1 MKKYLFILIVLIA
14 LFIYF
19 LRKKMISGVKGLTP
33 ELEGFIIYKANQ
45 WGLEPA
51 LVKAIA
57 RVESNFN
64 PSARN
69 PADPSYGLMQI
80 TPGLAFDYGLISDW
94 KDPSPSEISQ
104 IYNLNNNLD
113 VACWYLAHLMSI
125 RNFDVA
131 IQMYNVGQA
140 GYRNGMRNYDYLNKV
155 RSHYET
161 YRSV

>member
-1 MKKYLFILIVLIA
+1 MKKYLLIIFLLVL

-19 LRKKMISGVKGLTP
+19 LRKKMPSGARGLTP
-33 ELEGFIIYKANQ
+33 ELDGFIVYKANQ
-45 WGLEPA
+45 YGVDPPLI
-51 LVKAIA
+51 KAIA

-64 PSARN
+64 IRAKN

-80 TPGLAFDYGLISDW
+80 TPALAYDYGLISDW
-94 KDPSPSEISQ
+94 RDPSFYEIER
-104 IYNLNNNLD
+104 IYDVNNNLD
-113 VACWYLAHLMSI
+113 VACRHIAHLMNI

-140 GYRNGMRNYDYLNKV
+140 GYRNGVRNYDYLNKV